1 MESKKHFNNNFV
13 LYTSILSGILSI
25 LYVWKGFESSFTFWT
40 YIVIGMNLLYIPLAF
55 IFKKKAFAPYYLIYA
70 IILLAVIAFTKTYLY
85 NNFSALFI
93 VCIVVMIN
101 PKICNVAFIMYF
113 VAVCVVFAFN
123 EENLCHFLIHICRSV
138 WFILIVMYVTDSKF
152 DRKKLILYEDEKKIL
167 DQLLDGKMYQ
177 KEVVGFSENTVYR
190 KLKAARERNGG
201 VTREELIEL
210 YKQEKDYTDTQN

>member
-13 LYTSILSGILSI
+13 LCTSIISGILTL
-25 LYVWKGFESSFTFWT
+25 LYFWKGIQSGFTLWA
-40 YIVIGMNLLYIPLAF
+40 YIVIGMNFLYIPFSL
-55 IFKKKAFAPYYLIYA
+55 IFQEKVFAPFHLVYA
-70 IILLAVIAFTKTYLY
+70 ILLVAVIAFTKTYLY

-93 VCIVVMIN
+93 ICIVVMIN
-101 PKICNVAFIMYF
+101 PKIRNISFILYF
-113 VAVCVVFAFN
+113 VAVCIVFAFN
-123 EENLCHFLIHICRSV
+123 EENLCHFLIHVFRSA
-138 WFILIVMYVTDSKF
+138 WFIAIVLYVTDSKF

-177 KEVVGFSENTVYR
+177 KEVEGFSENTVYR

-201 VTREELIEL
+201 ITREELIEL